1 MGLRLLIPTQSP
13 HSSIAHEKIIMGC
26 KKSDHTECMVPRSFI
41 WTSAMFVSQGPTP
54 AVRPSEWT
62 LSSVGEPCLSAASWL
77 ALPCLASI
85 SFHEAGRG
93 VNGFGY
99 FCRNKSGSAAGPNPG
114 NTEKHSDTGVR
125 YQMSNAFTDQR
136 FSTGT
141 SHDTFRYT

>member
-1 MGLRLLIPTQSP
+1 MKL
-13 HSSIAHEKIIMGC
+13 
-26 KKSDHTECMVPRSFI
+26 DHTQFMVPRSFI

-85 SFHEAGRG
+85 LCYEAGWG

-114 NTEKHSDTGVR
+114 NTDNPGDTGVQHKR
-125 YQMSNAFTDQR
+125 SASFTDHR
-136 FSTGT
+136 FSTGK
-141 SHDTFRYT
+141 SHDTFQINMIWLYGQNHNLRMIYEIPS